1 MLGRNGRPAHKLV
14 LPTESGCGW
23 NGKEAEITVVL
34 MKMTR
39 SLWKE
44 GISDLFDLTLKSQSS
59 SMGHRF

>member
-14 LPTESGCGW
+14 LPIERECGW
-23 NGKEAEITVVL
+23 NGKASEITVVL

-44 GISDLFDLTLKSQSS
+44 GTSDLFDLALKSQSS
-59 SMGHRF
+59 STGHTF